1 MIAEILKNKNL
12 NTILLNLQKR
22 LIMRERTLLAM
33 KNILRNRIG
42 DPGLFEI
49 ISEMEGKGIKGGEIF
64 LD

>member
-42 DPGLFEI
+42 DQGLFEI

>member
-1 MIAEILKNKNL
+1 
-12 NTILLNLQKR
+12 
-22 LIMRERTLLAM
+22 MRERTLLAM